1 MKIEEFMNVVTDF
14 FLGDKGADAAHVRL
28 DRGVLDVAMMIAAI
42 DGEILPAE
50 IAAYNRLLGECRGV
64 SKADVPA
71 ASGEMLRKVGF
82 LTSLKQSGISD
93 RECVV
98 SLVREAKAQLPADFP
113 SGSAADLRR
122 ALVFWTMMAVSDGDY
137 SPLECAAVHALA
149 ECFSCEVDEAFLTK
163 VENLTKDLAS
173 PVQKDHARME
183 LEALIG

>member
-1 MKIEEFMNVVTDF
+1 MKIEEFMNAVTDF
-14 FLGDKGADAAHVRL
+14 FLGNKGADAAHVRL

-50 IAAYNRLLGECRGV
+50 IAAYNRLLGECRGM

-71 ASGEMLRKVGF
+71 ASDEMLRKVGF

-98 SLVREAKAQLPADFP
+98 SLVREARAQLPADFP

-122 ALVFWTMMAVSDGDY
+122 ALAFWTMMAVSDGDY
-137 SPLECAAVHALA
+137 SPLERAAVHALA
-149 ECFSCEVDEAFLTK
+149 ECFSGEVDEAFLTK
-163 VENLTKDLAS
+163 VENLTKDLAN
-173 PVQKDHARME
+173 PAQKDHARME